1 LAGSLVGLLTT
12 GVPVVVSSSG
22 PVRAA
27 AIAATAAV
35 VVCGLLPRYAAGAGG
50 LTRMDDRMVAGELR
64 RRDDVQRTIDQAYA
78 SLTWSAAGVAIAVI
92 GPVGLLL
99 VSADPW
105 ALGLGL
111 AVTAVTALRTRGFP
125 LAAQQVALW
134 GAVAAAVAQG
144 LIGRPWPSASALGTA
159 VVVLA
164 LAVTAAVLVRP
175 PGHVRALL
183 RKAGNGLELIAVLA
197 MVPLLLGLFG
207 VYADLLRVFS

>member
-1 LAGSLVGLLTT
+1 
-12 GVPVVVSSSG
+12 
-22 PVRAA
+22 
-27 AIAATAAV
+27 
-35 VVCGLLPRYAAGAGG
+35 
-50 LTRMDDRMVAGELR
+50 
-64 RRDDVQRTIDQAYA
+64 
-78 SLTWSAAGVAIAVI
+78 
-92 GPVGLLL
+92 
-99 VSADPW
+99 
-105 ALGLGL
+105 
-111 AVTAVTALRTRGFP
+111 LRTRGFP

-144 LIGRPWPSASALGTA
+144 LIGRPWPSASALGAA